1 MNNTELLR
9 PLHLPTRNLLLKN
22 ALFLIL
28 IVNTFTIRAQRK
40 GDKVYTDIHNIV
52 QEEDNPSGYTE
63 NHFYF
68 GLSFNYAVNRFSN
81 ILSENLNNKRERQRL
96 EQARQQAVA
105 KLKIIKD
112 QYESYESYPE
122 KINDGWHSAI
132 ATDNINFCKEV
143 KVLIDD
149 NRITKFVIDNYIPL
163 NFRVLGEIKDAKNVV
178 TINNFNGEQL
188 NIVELYFLY
197 DIDEL
202 TIVSEPLQPGY
213 VCFWSDIKNYDDILL
228 DNDGERMERFSVRFE
243 SEPDCFENGMVC
255 RIMKPGTYSYLA
267 RGKGMISWEDT
278 FEIKE
283 NQCLKIRLGR

>member
-1 MNNTELLR
+1 MNQTGLFKLFYLSNR
-9 PLHLPTRNLLLKN
+9 SLLLKIT
-22 ALFLIL
+22 LLLIFLI
-28 IVNTFTIRAQRK
+28 NTFTISAQRK
-40 GDKVYTDIHNIV
+40 GDKVYTNIGNIV
-52 QEEDNPSGYTE
+52 QVEDSPNGYIE
-63 NHFYF
+63 NQFFF
-68 GLSFNYAVNRFSN
+68 GPSFNYAVYRFSN
-81 ILSENLNNKRERQRL
+81 ILSENLINKKERQRL

-112 QYESYESYPE
+112 QYENFENYPE

-143 KVLIDD
+143 KVLIKD
-149 NRITKFVIDNYIPL
+149 NRITKFVVDNYIPL
-163 NFRVLGEIKDAKNVV
+163 DFRVVGEIKNAKNVV

-228 DNDGERMERFSVRFE
+228 DLDSDRMERFSVRFE

-255 RIMKPGTYSYLA
+255 RILKPGTYSYLA

-283 NQCLKIRLGR
+283 NQCIKIRLGR